1 MTSGSTEFCRDC
13 NRPIHKQTMIESPGS
28 PSPRPSALFCLI
40 LVGIASISC
49 ASIFIRLADAPAL
62 SIAAYRVTL
71 ATLILAPFYARGRKP
86 GSIEWNRKVFFTTVL
101 SGIFL
106 ALHFSLWI
114 YSLQMTSVASAATLC
129 NSTPLFAALFSVLWL
144 KETLSHRLK
153 LGILFT
159 LAGSVFVAGTDFSLS
174 TRAVWG
180 DLLAV
185 GGAVMAA
192 GYFISGRIA
201 RCSLRLPAYTV
212 VSYGTAALLLIPA
225 CTLIGAELSGF
236 SERTYLFLVLLAVV
250 PQVVGHT
257 TFNWALKF
265 IPPTTVSVLILGEPI
280 GATILAYFVFDET
293 VSLRKG
299 VGLLILAAGIL
310 LSAGTVPGNGGSGR
324 TDAKGSE
331 DGFEG
336 PALCDSVQVDSRTEK
351 R

>member
-1 MTSGSTEFCRDC
+1 MERSLET
-13 NRPIHKQTMIESPGS
+13 PA
-28 PSPRPSALFCLI
+28 PRPFVLFCLI

-71 ATLILAPFYARGRKP
+71 ATLIISPFYARGRKR
-86 GSIEWNRKVFFTTVL
+86 GSTEWNRKVLRTTVL
-101 SGIFL
+101 SGTFL
-106 ALHFSLWI
+106 ALHFSFWI
-114 YSLQMTSVASAATLC
+114 NSLQMTSVASAATLC

-159 LAGSVFVAGTDFSLS
+159 LAGSVFVAGADFSFS

-192 GYFISGRIA
+192 GYFISGRVA
-201 RCSLRLPAYTV
+201 RHSLSLPAYTV
-212 VSYGTAALLLIPA
+212 VSYGTAAALLVPA
-225 CTLIGAELSGF
+225 CLLFGAKLSGF
-236 SERTYLFLVLLAVV
+236 PEQTYLYLVLLAVV

-265 IPPTTVSVLILGEPI
+265 IPPTTVSILILGEPI

-293 VSLRKG
+293 ISLRKG
-299 VGLLILAAGIL
+299 LGLLILAAGIL
-310 LSAGTVPGNGGSGR
+310 LSAGTVPADGHSDRPPPVERKKGIAGS
-324 TDAKGSE
+324 S
-331 DGFEG
+331 
-336 PALCDSVQVDSRTEK
+336 PYNSVQVDSAGEK